1 MQAIQQDSA
10 IAHKKE
16 VELKV
21 SDKVSN
27 IVISL
32 KNKNQGSITLIHN
45 PVFYF
50 KTKYINIQNYYIH
63 NEITS

>member
-1 MQAIQQDSA
+1 MQAIQQDSV

-21 SDKVSN
+21 SDKVGD

-32 KNKNQGSITLIHN
+32 KSKN
-45 PVFYF
+45 
-50 KTKYINIQNYYIH
+50 
-63 NEITS
+63 